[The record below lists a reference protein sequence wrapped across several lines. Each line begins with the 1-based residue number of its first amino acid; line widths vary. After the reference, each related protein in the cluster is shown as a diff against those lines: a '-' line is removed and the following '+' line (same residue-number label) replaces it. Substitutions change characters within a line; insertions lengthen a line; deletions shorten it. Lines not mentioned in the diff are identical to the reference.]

1 LSDIPALEALGCSPH
16 WQALFGPHLARGLTP
31 ARVVRSDRG
40 SALIATPAGVVRA
53 KLSARL
59 LKSLRG
65 SADLP
70 AVGDWVAALA
80 PEDLDAPLIEAVL
93 ARSSAITRG
102 DPGKAS
108 DVQVL
113 AANIDTVFVV
123 HPIAGPP
130 NLRRIERELSV
141 AWESGAIPVV
151 VLTKADLSTDPEA
164 ARRAVE
170 AIAPGADVLVMNAL
184 TGEGVAPLLAYVSG
198 HRTAVLIGPSGAGKS
213 TLVNALLGEQRQ
225 ATREVRVS
233 DGRGRHATV
242 ARELIQMPGGGVLI
256 DTPGLREL
264 GLTGSEEG
272 ITATFPDIELASR
285 SCRFRDC
292 AHTDEPGCA
301 VRSAVE
307 SGGLPPERLASY
319 HKLVREAHVATKKTD
334 VHVRQEENRKW
345 KIIRKAAREFYK
357 QTGRSRAP

>member
-1 LSDIPALEALGCSPH
+1 MPGFPALEELGYSAR
-16 WQALFGPHLARGLTP
+16 WQALFEPHHARGLTP
-31 ARVVRSDRG
+31 ARVMRSDRG
-40 SALIATPAGVVRA
+40 GALIAIPAGVVRA
-53 KLSARL
+53 GLSARL
-59 LKSLRG
+59 RKAAAG

-70 AVGDWVAALA
+70 AVGDWVAVFA
-80 PEDLDAPLIEAVL
+80 PEGLDAPLIEIVL
-93 ARSSAITRG
+93 ERASAITRG
-102 DPGKAS
+102 EAGRTS

-113 AANIDTVFVV
+113 ATNIDTVFVV
-123 HPIAGPP
+123 HPIAGSP

-141 AWESGAIPVV
+141 AWESGAVPVV

-164 ARRAVE
+164 ACRAVE
-170 AIAPGADVLVMNAL
+170 SIAPGVDVLAMNAL
-184 TGEGVAPLLAYVSG
+184 SGEGVAPLLAYVSD

-225 ATREVRVS
+225 ATRDVRVS

-264 GLTGSEEG
+264 GLTGSEGG

-292 AHTDEPGCA
+292 AHADEPGCA
-301 VRSAVE
+301 VRAAVE
-307 SGGLPPERLASY
+307 SGALPPERLASY
-319 HKLVREAHVATKKTD
+319 HKLVREAHVATKQTD
-334 VHVRQEENRKW
+334 VRVRAEENRKW
-345 KIIRKAAREFYK
+345 KIIRKASREFFK
-357 QTGRSRAP
+357 RTGRS